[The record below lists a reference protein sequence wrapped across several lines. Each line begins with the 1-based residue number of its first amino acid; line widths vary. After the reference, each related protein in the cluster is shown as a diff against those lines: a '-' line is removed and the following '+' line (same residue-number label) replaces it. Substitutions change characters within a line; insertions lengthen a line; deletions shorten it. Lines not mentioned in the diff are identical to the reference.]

1 MRCRARPRLTRHFQD
16 NHGRSRA
23 ALTSTRQVGT
33 GTQSS
38 YSVPTTYGGAE
49 SAGSGSSYGVTGSS
63 NVNVTRYGSE
73 GDSSAGFTS
82 FERDMTSQTQQI
94 AAASALNIKQGGLG
108 FDTGGQIAPGGTQHV
123 EFFKNPNERLI
134 IARPDW
140 AFLDEATSAL
150 DPVAERSVMELLRSE
165 LPETTFIIVAHREP
179 VGFQSLRRVFLEA
192 DISEGAI
199 GARQLSRSH

>member
-82 FERDMTSQTQQI
+82 FERDMTSQTQQV

-123 EFFKNPNERLI
+123 EFFKNPNERVI
-134 IARPDW
+134 IARPDQ
-140 AFLDEATSAL
+140 FND
-150 DPVAERSVMELLRSE
+150 VRSQ
-165 LPETTFIIVAHREP
+165 P
-179 VGFQSLRRVFLEA
+179 
-192 DISEGAI
+192 
-199 GARQLSRSH
+199 

>member
-134 IARPDW
+134 IARPDQFNDVRSQPSTEKTAANDIRPIVINQNHNW
-140 AFLDEATSAL
+140 NGNAPPSKDS
-150 DPVAERSVMELLRSE
+150 VAEM
-165 LPETTFIIVAHREP
+165 
-179 VGFQSLRRVFLEA
+179 RRQTAQAVQDA
-192 DISEGAI
+192 MRAYRG
-199 GARQLSRSH
+199 R